1 MDRPSRSPLKGE
13 RPPQSPLKG
22 DDSPKSPF
30 KGDLEGPG
38 DLEGLSPKSP
48 FKGDLEGPGNS
59 EGPIDLAVPNAPKWQ
74 VADPLAYTILKENSK
89 NNRRNLTKAE
99 TVFWKIAKSSGLGEK
114 CRRQYII
121 GQYIVDFFFRK
132 SKLIVELDGAYHFSD
147 EQQKEDV
154 IRQEWLEKMGY
165 TVIRFTNEDI
175 LFNTENVI
183 THIKSKL
190 ISLPLREI

>member
-13 RPPQSPLKG
+13 EWLPQMSSLNGDDFQSPKSPFKG
-22 DDSPKSPF
+22 DSEGLGGLEGPVDLEGPSPKSPF
-30 KGDLEGPG
+30 KGDLEG
-38 DLEGLSPKSP
+38 L
-48 FKGDLEGPGNS
+48 N
-59 EGPIDLAVPNAPKWQ
+59 VPKWQ

-89 NNRRNLTKAE
+89 NNRRNLTTAE

-147 EQQKEDV
+147 EQQKEDA
-154 IRQEWLEKMGY
+154 IRQEWLEQMGY

-190 ISLPLREI
+190 ISLPSREI

>member
-38 DLEGLSPKSP
+38 DLEGLSSKSP
-48 FKGDLEGPGNS
+48 FKGDLEGPG
-59 EGPIDLAVPNAPKWQ
+59 DLAVPNAPKWQ

-89 NNRRNLTKAE
+89 NNRRNLTTAE

-154 IRQEWLEKMGY
+154 IRQEWLEQMGY

-175 LFNTENVI
+175 LFNTEKVI

-190 ISLPLREI
+190 ISLPSREI

>member
-13 RPPQSPLKG
+13 EWLPQMSSLNG
-22 DDSPKSPF
+22 DDFQSPKSPF

-38 DLEGLSPKSP
+38 D
-48 FKGDLEGPGNS
+48 S
-59 EGPIDLAVPNAPKWQ
+59 EGPRDLAVPNAPKWQ
-74 VADPLAYTILKENSK
+74 VADPLAYTILKENSQ
-89 NNRRNLTKAE
+89 NNRRNLTTAE

-147 EQQKEDV
+147 EQQKEDA

-190 ISLPLREI
+190 ISLPSREI

>member
-30 KGDLEGPG
+30 KGDLEGLVDLEGPG
-38 DLEGLSPKSP
+38 DLESLSPKSP
-48 FKGDLEGPGNS
+48 FKGDLEGLNC
-59 EGPIDLAVPNAPKWQ
+59 PKWQ

-89 NNRRNLTKAE
+89 NNRRNLTTAE

-154 IRQEWLEKMGY
+154 IRQEWLEQMGY

-175 LFNTENVI
+175 LFNTEKVI

>member
-13 RPPQSPLKG
+13 EWLPQMSSLNG
-22 DDSPKSPF
+22 DDFQSPKSPF
-30 KGDLEGPG
+30 KGDSEGPVDLEGLSSKSPFKGDSEGPG
-38 DLEGLSPKSP
+38 DLEGL
-48 FKGDLEGPGNS
+48 N
-59 EGPIDLAVPNAPKWQ
+59 VPKWQ

-89 NNRRNLTKAE
+89 NNRRNLTTAE

-154 IRQEWLEKMGY
+154 IRQEWLEQMGY
-165 TVIRFTNEDI
+165 TVLRFTNEDI

-190 ISLPLREI
+190 ISLPSR

>member
-13 RPPQSPLKG
+13 EWLSPNLSNG
-22 DDSPKSPF
+22 DDFQSPKSPF
-30 KGDLEGPG
+30 KGDSEGPG
-38 DLEGLSPKSP
+38 DLEG
-48 FKGDLEGPGNS
+48 
-59 EGPIDLAVPNAPKWQ
+59 PNRPKWQ

-89 NNRRNLTKAE
+89 NNRRNLTTAE

-147 EQQKEDV
+147 EQQIEDV
-154 IRQEWLEKMGY
+154 IRQEWLEQMGY

-190 ISLPLREI
+190 ISLPSR

>member
-38 DLEGLSPKSP
+38 DSEGLSSKSP
-48 FKGDLEGPGNS
+48 FKGDLEGLVDS

-89 NNRRNLTKAE
+89 NNRRNLTTAE

-154 IRQEWLEKMGY
+154 IRQEWLEQMGY

-190 ISLPLREI
+190 ISLP

>member
-1 MDRPSRSPLKGE
+1 MEEGLEKQIR
-13 RPPQSPLKG
+13 
-22 DDSPKSPF
+22 KSPF
-30 KGDLEGPG
+30 KGDLEGLVDLEGPG
-38 DLEGLSPKSP
+38 DLEGL
-48 FKGDLEGPGNS
+48 
-59 EGPIDLAVPNAPKWQ
+59 VPNAPKWQ

-89 NNRRNLTKAE
+89 NNRRNLTTAE

-132 SKLIVELDGAYHFSD
+132 SKLIVEIDGAYHFSD
-147 EQQKEDV
+147 EQQKEDA

-183 THIKSKL
+183 NQIKSKL
-190 ISLPLREI
+190 ITQSLPLREI

>member
-1 MDRPSRSPLKGE
+1 MMEEGLEKQIRKSPF
-13 RPPQSPLKG
+13 KG
-22 DDSPKSPF
+22 DLEGLVDLAGLSPKSPF

-48 FKGDLEGPGNS
+48 FKGDLEG
-59 EGPIDLAVPNAPKWQ
+59 LVPNAPKWQ

-89 NNRRNLTKAE
+89 NNRRNLTTAE

-132 SKLIVELDGAYHFSD
+132 SKLIVELDGAYHFLD
-147 EQQKEDV
+147 EQQKEDA

-190 ISLPLREI
+190 ISLPSRGI